1 MNNSK
6 AGIKRAG
13 DVIAEVKSQ
22 KDIAVS
28 DKEVRDIVKYS
39 LDLRYRPLK

>member
-28 DKEVRDIVKYS
+28 DKEVWDIMKNR
-39 LDLRYRPLK
+39 LDLRNRPLT